1 MNPALTSATTSAMTG
16 IRLAD
21 IVLADWGTSTVRV
34 WALDRE
40 NNLLDERRSDRGM
53 GSLSRDDYGPEL
65 QRQLSSMR
73 VPQDTPVLICGM
85 AGAAQGWQE
94 APYLDV
100 PTDFAALADAAI
112 RIARQTR
119 DIRILPG
126 IAQRDGANPDVMRGE
141 ETILHG
147 LVGTGVQDGTV
158 CLPGTHSKWAHIK
171 NGRLVGF
178 RTMMTG
184 EMFALLGSQSILRHT
199 VTSDDQS
206 DNWANNWSDDD
217 FIAAVREAHAAPERA
232 LAALFGLRAGPL
244 LFADAAPHGASRLS
258 GLMIGSEIASC
269 LQADG
274 GRIYLAATGGM
285 AARYEEALTG
295 LGIDFEMIDAEL
307 AVRAGLFDLALRL
320 WPERIPQR
328 PDGGIT

>member
-1 MNPALTSATTSAMTG
+1 MNPAITSATTSAMT
-16 IRLAD
+16 D

-34 WALDRE
+34 WALDRDG
-40 NNLLDERRSDRGM
+40 NLLDERRSDRGM

-65 QRQLSSMR
+65 QRNLSSMG

-100 PTDFAALADAAI
+100 PTDFTALADGAI
-112 RIARQTR
+112 RIAGQTR

-147 LVGTGVQDGTV
+147 LAGTGVQDGTV

-171 NGRLVGF
+171 NGMLVGF

-184 EMFALLGSQSILRHT
+184 EMFALVGNQSILRHT
-199 VTSDDQS
+199 VRSDH
-206 DNWANNWSDDD
+206 WSDDD
-217 FIAAVREAHAAPERA
+217 FIAAVREAHATPVRA

-269 LQADG
+269 LQVDG

-295 LGIDFEMIDAEL
+295 LEIDFEMIDAEL
-307 AVRAGLFDLALRL
+307 AVRAGLFDLASRL

>member
-112 RIARQTR
+112 RIAGQTR

-158 CLPGTHSKWAHIK
+158 CLPGTHSKWAEIEG
-171 NGRLVGF
+171 GRLVGF

-184 EMFALLGSQSILRHT
+184 EMFALLGKRSILRHT
-199 VTSDDQS
+199 VMSDR
-206 DNWANNWSDDD
+206 WSDDD
-217 FIAAVREAHAAPERA
+217 FIAAVGEAHSDPSRA
-232 LAALFGLRAGPL
+232 LAGLFGLRAGPL
-244 LFADAAPHGASRLS
+244 LFGDAVPHGASRLS
-258 GLMIGSEIASC
+258 GLMIGAEIASC
-269 LQADG
+269 LQDDA
-274 GRIYLAATGGM
+274 RPLHLAATGEV
-285 AARYEEALTG
+285 AANYARALTG
-295 LGIDFEMIDAEL
+295 LGIGFDMVDAEL
-307 AVRAGLFDLALRL
+307 AVRTGLFDIASIL
-320 WPERIPQR
+320 WPDIIPARIQ
-328 PDGGIT
+328 GGTTA